1 MHDSTR
7 RGSSTST
14 PLSSPQFAR
23 QWAELLE
30 ELRARVGAE
39 QFDAWFRSIRGVHM
53 NDSVLEL
60 ELPDGH
66 YADWI
71 RERFS
76 EQLKDVVR
84 SVLGPDVNTVLKASE
99 SSSESSSEREQAK
112 PVSLPPGTRERS
124 EGHSGARS
132 PYLAIPHRWLDELM
146 PAVDPSSWKV
156 FLVLLRFVWRR
167 QTRLL
172 IVQERL
178 EKGELVAHVSRDKL
192 VRATGL
198 SLDTVRRCL
207 RRLERLG
214 VVRTTVN
221 PQGQANLYQ
230 LGYRDE
236 AHERWFAEQAIE
248 QLREG

>member
-14 PLSSPQFAR
+14 PLSNPRFAR
-23 QWAELLE
+23 QWAEALELLREHVGE
-30 ELRARVGAE
+30 EK
-39 QFDAWFRSIRGVHM
+39 FDAWFRSIRSVRM
-53 NDSVLEL
+53 SDSVLEL

-76 EQLKDVVR
+76 EQLTDVVR
-84 SVLGPDVNTVLKASE
+84 SVLGPDVNTVLKA
-99 SSSESSSEREQAK
+99 SESSSEREQAK

-156 FLVLLRFVWRR
+156 FLVLLRFVWRG

-192 VRATGL
+192 ARATGL
-198 SLDTVRRCL
+198 SLETVRRCL
-207 RRLERLG
+207 RQLERLG
-214 VVRTTVN
+214 VVRTTVK
-221 PQGQANLYQ
+221 PQGRANLYQ

-236 AHERWFAEQAIE
+236 ARERWFAEQAIE